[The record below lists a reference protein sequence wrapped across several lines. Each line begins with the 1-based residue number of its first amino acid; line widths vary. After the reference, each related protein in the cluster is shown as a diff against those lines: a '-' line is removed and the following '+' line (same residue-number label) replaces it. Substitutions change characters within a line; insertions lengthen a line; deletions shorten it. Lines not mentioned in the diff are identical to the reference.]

1 MDVVIWTLIQPQQ
14 RDIATRQRRDDG
26 SYYPR
31 RRLWY
36 EDRITRAPP
45 VHASVSF
52 QHRRAPPCTVDGPA
66 QHRVQDLG
74 IAQRAV
80 EEKPQSPFI

>member
-45 VHASVSF
+45 AHASVSF
-52 QHRRAPPCTVDGPA
+52 QHRRGPPYPVDRPA

-74 IAQRAV
+74 IDQRTV
-80 EEKPQSPFI
+80 KEEPQPPLI